1 MFFIRLG
8 SDPERLFPYKSM
20 IDHFHKFGKLALAAG
35 AMFIRDMIST
45 EDTAFDVNEVSEQWI
60 KLKKWNEN
68 DVISDSLRCLYIEK
82 IKDLIY
88 DLVHLNYI

>member
-1 MFFIRLG
+1 
-8 SDPERLFPYKSM
+8 M
-20 IDHFHKFGKLALAAG
+20 IDHFHKFGKLALVAG

-45 EDTAFDVNEVSEQWI
+45 EDTAFDVNEVSEQWM